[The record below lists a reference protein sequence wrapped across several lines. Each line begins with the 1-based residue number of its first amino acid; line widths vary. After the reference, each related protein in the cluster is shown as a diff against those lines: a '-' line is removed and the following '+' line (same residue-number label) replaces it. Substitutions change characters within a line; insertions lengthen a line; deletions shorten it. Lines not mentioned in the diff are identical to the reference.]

1 LKNSPASAAPS
12 YAVLSGGIGG
22 AKLVLGLQQVLAA
35 GQLQVIANTGDDFE
49 HLGLPIC
56 PDIDT
61 LIYSLAGV
69 ANPETGWG
77 LRNESWQFMA
87 ALEALGGATWFRLG
101 DRDLATHIRRRELL
115 QQGQTLSEATTALQ
129 LAQNVAVRIWPMSDA
144 PVRTLIETAGGP
156 LEFQDYFVRQQA
168 QPVALGF
175 HYSGSESARA
185 SSGALR
191 ALNAA
196 DLAAIILTP
205 SNPWLSIAPILSID
219 DIKAT
224 MTANAAPV
232 IAVSPIV
239 NGAAIKGPTAKVMRE
254 LGIEPSVNSIAMHY
268 RDILDGLV
276 IDTQDRARQDAIE
289 AMGIRVYVT
298 NTVMQNLADKAALA
312 QHVLDFAAQLRT
324 DRQ

>member
-1 LKNSPASAAPS
+1 MNPPPAFTAPS

-115 QQGQTLSEATTALQ
+115 QRGRTLSEATTALR
-129 LAQNVAVRIWPMSDA
+129 LALNVAVPIWPMSDA
-144 PVRTLIETAGGP
+144 PVRTLVETTGGP

-168 QPVALGF
+168 QPVARGF

-185 SSGALR
+185 SGGALS
-191 ALNAA
+191 ALKAA
-196 DLAAIILTP
+196 GLAAIILTP
-205 SNPWLSIAPILSID
+205 SNPWLSIAPILSIA
-219 DIKAT
+219 DIQAT
-224 MTANAAPV
+224 ITANAAPV

-239 NGAAIKGPTAKVMRE
+239 NGAAIKGPTAKLMRE
-254 LGIEPSVNSIAMHY
+254 LGIEPSVDSIAMHY

-298 NTVMQNLADKAALA
+298 NTVMQSLADKAALA
-312 QHVLDFAAQLRT
+312 QHVVDFAAQLQAE
-324 DRQ
+324 RQ

>member
-1 LKNSPASAAPS
+1 LTAQPASAVPS

-61 LIYSLAGV
+61 LIYTLAGI
-69 ANPETGWG
+69 ANPATGWG

-101 DRDLATHIRRRELL
+101 DRDLATHVHRRELL
-115 QQGQTLSEATTALQ
+115 QRGQTLSEATTALR
-129 LAQNVAVRIWPMSDA
+129 LAQNVDVAIWPMSDT
-144 PVRTLIETAGGP
+144 PVRTLVETATGL

-168 QPVALGF
+168 QPVAQGF
-175 HYSGSESARA
+175 RYDGGASAQA

-196 DLAAIILTP
+196 GLAAIILTP

-224 MTANAAPV
+224 ITANAAPV

-239 NGAAIKGPTAKVMRE
+239 NGAAIKGPTAKLMRE
-254 LGIEPSVNSIAMHY
+254 LGVEPSVVNIARHY
-268 RDILDGLV
+268 HDILDGLV
-276 IDTQDRARQDAIE
+276 IDTQDHARQDAIE
-289 AMGIRVYVT
+289 AMGIRVYIT
-298 NTVMQNLADKAALA
+298 NTVMQSRADKAALA
-312 QHVLDFAAQLRT
+312 QHVLNFAAQLRAE
-324 DRQ
+324 RA

>member
-1 LKNSPASAAPS
+1 LNQPPASAAPS

-35 GQLQVIANTGDDFE
+35 TQLQVIANTGDDFE

-61 LIYSLAGV
+61 LIYTLAGV

-101 DRDLATHIRRRELL
+101 DRDLATHVRRRDLL
-115 QQGQTLSEATTALQ
+115 QRGQTLSEATTALR
-129 LAQNVAVRIWPMSDA
+129 LAQNVSVPIWPMSDA

-175 HYSGSESARA
+175 YYSGSESARA

-191 ALNAA
+191 ALNAT

-205 SNPWLSIAPILSID
+205 SNPWLSIAPILSVD

-224 MTANAAPV
+224 ITANAAPV

-239 NGAAIKGPTAKVMRE
+239 NGAAIKGPTAKLMRE

-312 QHVLDFAAQLRT
+312 QHVLDFAAQLRA
-324 DRQ
+324 DRL

>member
-1 LKNSPASAAPS
+1 LNQPPASAAPS

-35 GQLQVIANTGDDFE
+35 TQLQVIANTGDDFE

-61 LIYSLAGV
+61 LIYTLAGI

-101 DRDLATHIRRRELL
+101 DRDLATHVRRRDLL
-115 QQGQTLSEATTALQ
+115 QRGQTLSEATTLLR
-129 LAQNVAVRIWPMSDA
+129 LAQNVSVPIWPMSDA

-175 HYSGSESARA
+175 RYSGSESARA
-185 SSGALR
+185 SSGVLS
-191 ALNAA
+191 ALNATE
-196 DLAAIILTP
+196 LAAIILTP

-224 MTANAAPV
+224 ITANAAPV

-239 NGAAIKGPTAKVMRE
+239 NGAAIKGPTAKLMRE

-312 QHVLDFAAQLRT
+312 QHVLDFAAQLRA